1 MRAKKRLCCSVAEP
15 ICRTESATKAIE
27 SANLVPI
34 RVELSAKQRR
44 FPDVSNETQS
54 ALQLLRSIFPTD
66 KFPPGFPPI
75 AMKHQLYAMVPSRP
89 DVEKALD
96 MLTERG
102 EIRTFRLGP
111 QEADLA
117 LVSSDDFVSYVRQRC
132 ALSPIVEKF
141 LECTASPRCGLCY
154 SHTFLSQDNGFQ
166 ESDISKLVKL
176 GLLVARDAGQWWAGI
191 PGSSVFT
198 HALARGR
205 AALLL
210 TLRRAKRHEL
220 PRAEVESSKM
230 PRGAKLGVSYYV
242 YDALGA
248 SLVVCARTT
257 AGDVLRLRE

>member
-1 MRAKKRLCCSVAEP
+1 MFA
-15 ICRTESATKAIE
+15 
-27 SANLVPI
+27 
-34 RVELSAKQRR
+34 
-44 FPDVSNETQS
+44 
-54 ALQLLRSIFPTD
+54 RSCD
-66 KFPPGFPPI
+66 WNC
-75 AMKHQLYAMVPSRP
+75 
-89 DVEKALD
+89 E
-96 MLTERG
+96 
-102 EIRTFRLGP
+102 
-111 QEADLA
+111 
-117 LVSSDDFVSYVRQRC
+117 
-132 ALSPIVEKF
+132 
-141 LECTASPRCGLCY
+141 LECATPAFFSMSELTIANFYPNIGRTVVRETLLFSC
-154 SHTFLSQDNGFQ
+154 HH
-166 ESDISKLVKL
+166 SKLVKL